1 MQIQWYPGHM
11 TKTVRAMQEDI
22 RLVDMLIELR
32 DARIPLSS
40 KNPDIEKLAGNKPR
54 VILLNKCD
62 LADENETRRWIDYFT
77 AEGIRVQAINAR
89 EKRDIQKTKQLIEEA
104 GKEKRER
111 DKKRGILNRP
121 FRIMV
126 VGIPNIGKST
136 FINSFAG
143 KAMAKTGD
151 KPGVTRGKQWI
162 RIGKTAEL
170 LDTPGIL
177 WPKFE
182 DRTVGVHL
190 ALTGAIRDEVLP
202 TEELASDLITLLS
215 EQYPNAICDRYGI
228 EADEDV
234 NKVMNDIASAK
245 SLIKAGGE
253 NDISRAAA
261 MLIDDMRS
269 GRLGRITIEQTKD
282 GK

>member
-228 EADEDV
+228 EAGEDV

>member
-1 MQIQWYPGHM
+1 MEIQWYPGHM
-11 TKTVRAMQEDI
+11 TKSVRAMQEDI

-32 DARIPLSS
+32 DARIPVSS
-40 KNPDIEKLAGNKPR
+40 MNPDIKKLANNKPR

-62 LADENETRRWIDYFT
+62 LADEKETAKWIRYFKDQ
-77 AEGIRVQAINAR
+77 GIDVEAINAR
-89 EKRDIQKTKQLIEEA
+89 QRKDIESTKKLINAA
-104 GKEKRER
+104 GAQKRER

-143 KAMAKTGD
+143 KAQTKTGD

-162 RIGKTAEL
+162 KIGNTAEL

-190 ALTGAIRDEVLP
+190 AITGAIRDEILP
-202 TEELASDLITLLS
+202 TEELATELITLLRDT
-215 EQYPNAICDRYGI
+215 YPEAVNERYGVDI
-228 EADEDV
+228 DKEPHEV
-234 NKVMNDIASAK
+234 ILDIAK
-245 SLIKAGGE
+245 ERHLIRSQGE
-253 NDISRAAA
+253 LDDKRAAA

-269 GRLGRITIEQTKD
+269 GRLGRITLERV
-282 GK
+282 